1 MLLPRTRWF
10 LNPSSQQ
17 WQRVWFGGR
26 KHIPLR
32 PMPHSYSCP
41 IGHTHTLSAWAHAVN
56 KGATCTCINLE
67 ILNIEAV
74 VKVITAKNNGVFLL
88 WPPGR
93 QLNITLEGFM
103 CERDWQASIF
113 KPAVASSSN
122 SHAYSMWCAPR
133 IIYST
138 LVEKDERFTLC
149 TCRKSSL
156 LSPPCFLPLVVILL
170 RVCVLKKQA
179 VVDERATL

>member
-1 MLLPRTRWF
+1 MYKSWDFKHR
-10 LNPSSQQ
+10 SSSESNN
-17 WQRVWFGGR
+17 R
-26 KHIPLR
+26 
-32 PMPHSYSCP
+32 
-41 IGHTHTLSAWAHAVN
+41 
-56 KGATCTCINLE
+56 
-67 ILNIEAV
+67 
-74 VKVITAKNNGVFLL
+74 KNNGVFLL

-156 LSPPCFLPLVVILL
+156 LSSPCFLPLVVILL

-179 VVDERATL
+179 VVDERATLYLVGVAVRCKGSHLPLVCTSEWDTH

>member
-1 MLLPRTRWF
+1 MYKSWDFKHR
-10 LNPSSQQ
+10 SSSESNN
-17 WQRVWFGGR
+17 R
-26 KHIPLR
+26 
-32 PMPHSYSCP
+32 
-41 IGHTHTLSAWAHAVN
+41 
-56 KGATCTCINLE
+56 
-67 ILNIEAV
+67 
-74 VKVITAKNNGVFLL
+74 KNNGVFLL

-113 KPAVASSSN
+113 KPVVASSSN

-156 LSPPCFLPLVVILL
+156 LSSPCILPLVVILL
-170 RVCVLKKQA
+170 RVCLKEAGCSGWEGHIIASGCCCPLQR
-179 VVDERATL
+179 VTLTPCVH